1 MTCGIQGKSNA
12 EDDDQV
18 CLFDVIQSKTETLSR
33 NTQNWHLKI
42 FNKENFVQMSW
53 FKTSIFALWLWLL
66 PTGNNSAYSFNPN
79 MQLRWLFISSKD
91 IVYFLSLDKYEHIS
105 KQTPFK
111 EYQIVQ
117 HYERLIL
124 EITDLICLYT
134 MRRISQLVF
143 YLNKNLIWPGV
154 QLWGV
159 CISISVPFS
168 VYVVSWRCL
177 NLLTFSVNS

>member
-1 MTCGIQGKSNA
+1 MLKMTTKSACMMWLKVKQKHSA
-12 EDDDQV
+12 EI
-18 CLFDVIQSKTETLSR
+18 LRIGTKWL
-33 NTQNWHLKI
+33 HLKI
-42 FNKENFVQMSW
+42 FNKENFVRLSW
-53 FKTSIFALWLWLL
+53 FKTSIFVLRLWWL
-66 PTGNNSAYSFNPN
+66 PIGNNSAYSFNPN

-124 EITDLICLYT
+124 KITDLICLYT
-134 MRRISQLVF
+134 MSRISQLVF
-143 YLNKNLIWPGV
+143 YVNKNLIWPGV

>member
-1 MTCGIQGKSNA
+1 MYHQLSKLTTISMTCGIQGKSNA

-42 FNKENFVQMSW
+42 FNKENFVRLSW
-53 FKTSIFALWLWLL
+53 FKTSIFVLRLWWL
-66 PTGNNSAYSFNPN
+66 PIGNNSAYSFNPN

-143 YLNKNLIWPGV
+143 YVNKNFIWPGV
-154 QLWGV
+154 QL
-159 CISISVPFS
+159 
-168 VYVVSWRCL
+168 
-177 NLLTFSVNS
+177 